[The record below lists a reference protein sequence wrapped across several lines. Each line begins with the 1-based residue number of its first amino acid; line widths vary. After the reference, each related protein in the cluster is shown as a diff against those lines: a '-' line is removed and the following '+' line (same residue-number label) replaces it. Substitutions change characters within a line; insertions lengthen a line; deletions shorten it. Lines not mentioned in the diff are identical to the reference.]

1 MIKTIKSM
9 NNNYSKLLL
18 TLIILLSVTGVS
30 AQDFN
35 VPVIENEVEDKN
47 ITGADVVGAS
57 PNVVT
62 ILDLSGSMGRNHRNQ
77 QVGSWDQDTA
87 LEFCEREQCGGV
99 GAGFCGSSNERR
111 NASQCAEV
119 IANTNRCGTSACT

>member
-62 ILDLSGSMGRNHRNQ
+62 ILDLSGSMGRNHGNQ
-77 QVGSWDQDTA
+77 QVGSHH
-87 LEFCEREQCGGV
+87 LKRLRVE
-99 GAGFCGSSNERR
+99 
-111 NASQCAEV
+111 
-119 IANTNRCGTSACT
+119 